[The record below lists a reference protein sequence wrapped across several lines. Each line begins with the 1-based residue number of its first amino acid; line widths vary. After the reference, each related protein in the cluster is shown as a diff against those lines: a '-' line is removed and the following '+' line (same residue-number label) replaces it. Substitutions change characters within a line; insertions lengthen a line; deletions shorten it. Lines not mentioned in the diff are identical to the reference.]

1 MPRKVSVSKQMI
13 VNASVDMIKNGE
25 PLNARAVAKKL
36 ACSIQPIF
44 YNFASMDDLKKEA
57 AKRILAVFEKYI
69 AEHTQSDKYPPFK
82 ATGFAYIG
90 FAKDYPEFFKLLFMD
105 EKGASV
111 MSMGNSTQKS
121 MTETLLRTLSCS
133 RQTAMAIQTE
143 MWVYVHGFATMIATK
158 YIQWDEQSVSEMLTD
173 VYEGLKLRFRLN

>member
-1 MPRKVSVSKQMI
+1 MPRKASVSKQMI
-13 VNASVDMIKNGE
+13 INASVDMIKNGE

-90 FAKDYPEFFKLLFMD
+90 FAKDYPEFFKLLFMALCA
-105 EKGASV
+105 KHCAGVKSWCCWTASTV
-111 MSMGNSTQKS
+111 LLEFSTG
-121 MTETLLRTLSCS
+121 T
-133 RQTAMAIQTE
+133 
-143 MWVYVHGFATMIATK
+143 
-158 YIQWDEQSVSEMLTD
+158 
-173 VYEGLKLRFRLN
+173 